1 MWKVGALAS
10 RTGLTVRTL
19 HHYDHI
25 GLVRPSGR
33 TAAGH
38 RLYNEDDV
46 QRLYQVLA
54 LRQLGLSLDRV
65 LALMQ
70 GEVAARD
77 VFAAHEQF
85 LGEQLET
92 LAALRSRV
100 GGLASSARDLTTS
113 VDDFLDTI
121 KKVIEMDSIVTK
133 YFSDEQLATL
143 EQRRGSVDEGAIGKN
158 WAELISEVSAAIDSG
173 MDPASNEAKALAA
186 RWMALLEGFH
196 GGDEGLRDSLYRMQE
211 ENADQ
216 IEQEHGGPSN
226 AQIEFIAAANRARG
240 V

>member
-1 MWKVGALAS
+1 MNS
-10 RTGLTVRTL
+10 
-19 HHYDHI
+19 
-25 GLVRPSGR
+25 S
-33 TAAGH
+33 
-38 RLYNEDDV
+38 
-46 QRLYQVLA
+46 
-54 LRQLGLSLDRV
+54 LR
-65 LALMQ
+65 
-70 GEVAARD
+70 
-77 VFAAHEQF
+77 
-85 LGEQLET
+85 
-92 LAALRSRV
+92 
-100 GGLASSARDLTTS
+100 
-113 VDDFLDTI
+113 
-121 KKVIEMDSIVTK
+121 
-133 YFSDEQLATL
+133 L

-173 MDPASNEAKALAA
+173 VDPASNEAKALAA